1 MHRFEEGL
9 QQGIQ
14 KLLSSVESK
23 DYHETYRRSIRI
35 DSEMT
40 RRGEVLQAK
49 KQKTFENKTKGNIIL
64 SSSNQC
70 DKHYDNSNHKERDEM
85 EVSYL

>member
-1 MHRFEEGL
+1 
-9 QQGIQ
+9 
-14 KLLSSVESK
+14 
-23 DYHETYRRSIRI
+23 
-35 DSEMT
+35 MT

-85 EVSYL
+85 EVSYLW